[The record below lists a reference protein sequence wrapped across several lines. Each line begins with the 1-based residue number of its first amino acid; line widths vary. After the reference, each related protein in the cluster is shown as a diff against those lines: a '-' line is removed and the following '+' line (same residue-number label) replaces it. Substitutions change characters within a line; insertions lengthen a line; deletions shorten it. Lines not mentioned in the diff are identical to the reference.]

1 MIDQWAADNGTLF
14 EWGID
19 FNPEIVPGVT
29 TFTPIIGLESDSSYW
44 HPIGDLDTVLDESEL
59 GVVEVSD
66 DANNVDLEFPDPGT
80 YEFGYYVTNNF
91 GCSWDTTV
99 VVEVVDNPGTFIT
112 AGPDQ
117 IFCNDPV
124 VLEGGFDTGEESSCA
139 AVQGSY
145 EHCYG
150 HRRQQHF
157 QLLPRQPGD
166 GTVMTIN
173 FTAGEME
180 GFGQDFITVY
190 DGPDATGPI
199 LGTLDLNFA
208 GQSFTATNP

>member
-1 MIDQWAADNGTLF
+1 M
-14 EWGID
+14 
-19 FNPEIVPGVT
+19 PT
-29 TFTPIIGLESDSSYW
+29 TSI
-44 HPIGDLDTVLDESEL
+44 
-59 GVVEVSD
+59 
-66 DANNVDLEFPDPGT
+66 LEFPDPGT

-145 EHCYG
+145 EHCYDIG
-150 HRRQQHF
+150 NDNSIF
-157 QLLPRQPGD
+157 SYCPDNPGD
-166 GTVMTIN
+166 GTVHDHQLH
-173 FTAGEME
+173 G
-180 GFGQDFITVY
+180 G
-190 DGPDATGPI
+190 
-199 LGTLDLNFA
+199 
-208 GQSFTATNP
+208 